1 ISVRIGSF
9 RSALIL
15 PRIRSPSFSPGPR
28 NPFAE
33 ERLALSYD
41 ALKIKGM
48 SASAAMR
55 ATCSAI
61 FLACAS
67 LSITH
72 GPAIRNSG
80 FASPRR
86 NEPTAISRVLSMR
99 SIEDSTKARRR
110 AAPGGGW
117 TGVRLALR
125 LRTDVSAHDGLQGG
139 AEASGCENETASC
152 MAGGIPDTLD
162 RAHI

>member
-1 ISVRIGSF
+1 MSVRIGSF

-15 PRIRSPSFSPGPR
+15 PRIRSPSFRPGPR
-28 NPFAE
+28 TPFAD
-33 ERLALSYD
+33 ERFALSYD

-48 SASAAMR
+48 PASPATR

-80 FASPRR
+80 FAPPRR
-86 NEPTAISRVLSMR
+86 SEPTAISRVLSMR
-99 SIEDSTKARRR
+99 SIEDSTKARRL
-110 AAPGGGW
+110 APRGGW
-117 TGVRLALR
+117 TGVQLALR
-125 LRTDVSAHDGLQGG
+125 LRTDVSAHDGPQGDAAQAAVKRDG
-139 AEASGCENETASC
+139 
-152 MAGGIPDTLD
+152 
-162 RAHI
+162 

>member
-1 ISVRIGSF
+1 MSVRMSSF

-15 PRIRSPSFSPGPR
+15 PRIRSPSFSPGR
-28 NPFAE
+28 RTRFAE

-48 SASAAMR
+48 PASPAMR

-61 FLACAS
+61 LRACAS
-67 LSITH
+67 LSMTH

-80 FASPRR
+80 FAPPRR

-110 AAPGGGW
+110 AAPGVW
-117 TGVRLALR
+117 TAVRLALR
-125 LRTDVSAHDGLQGG
+125 LRTDLSAHDGPQGD
-139 AEASGCENETASC
+139 
-152 MAGGIPDTLD
+152 AGQAAVKTRRLVKLD
-162 RAHI
+162 PLPPPPVFHKC